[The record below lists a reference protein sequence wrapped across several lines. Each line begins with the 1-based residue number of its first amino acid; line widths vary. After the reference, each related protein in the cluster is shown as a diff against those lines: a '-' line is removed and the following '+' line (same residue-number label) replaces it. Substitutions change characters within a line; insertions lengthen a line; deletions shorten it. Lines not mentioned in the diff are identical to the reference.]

1 MMHQVNTS
9 SPLLL
14 KPTNAILLQ
23 QLFVICDLINT
34 TLFHVQLSSQ
44 TIIHGHLPEL
54 HLIHHISSESQCI
67 VLVNKEN

>member
-9 SPLLL
+9 SL

-23 QLFVICDLINT
+23 QFFVICDLIDT
-34 TLFHVQLSSQ
+34 TLFHIQLSSQ
-44 TIIHGHLPEL
+44 TIIHGHLHVPEL
-54 HLIHHISSESQCI
+54 HLIHHNISESQCI